1 MTEFQKITY
10 EIGQLQRELNHT
22 GSCTTRGLTQEEIA
36 QLDERFF
43 LAIAKQN
50 KLIAR
55 LRTEYASQWLKNLKR
70 QILNGSDQTISSN

>member
-22 GSCTTRGLTQEEIA
+22 GSCTTKELTQEEIA

-43 LAIAKQN
+43 LALAKQN

-55 LRTEYASQWLKNLKR
+55 LNNKPEGFL
-70 QILNGSDQTISSN
+70 

>member
-22 GSCTTRGLTQEEIA
+22 GSCTTRGLTQEQIA

-43 LAIAKQN
+43 LAIEKQH

-55 LRTEYASQWLKNLKR
+55 LNSKPEGFL
-70 QILNGSDQTISSN
+70 

>member
-1 MTEFQKITY
+1 MTEFQKITQ
-10 EIGQLQRELNHT
+10 EIRQFQVELNHL
-22 GSCTTRGLTQEEIA
+22 GSCTTKGLTQNEIA

-55 LRTEYASQWLKNLKR
+55 LNNKPEGFL
-70 QILNGSDQTISSN
+70 

>member
-1 MTEFQKITY
+1 MNPTKWWVFYCLSGACMTEFQKITY

-22 GSCTTRGLTQEEIA
+22 GSCTTKELTQEEIA

-43 LAIAKQN
+43 LALAKQN

-55 LRTEYASQWLKNLKR
+55 LNNKPEGFL
-70 QILNGSDQTISSN
+70 

>member
-43 LAIAKQN
+43 LAAAKQK

-55 LRTEYASQWLKNLKR
+55 LNNKPEGFL
-70 QILNGSDQTISSN
+70 

>member
-10 EIGQLQRELNHT
+10 EIRQLQVELNHT

-36 QLDERFF
+36 HLDERFF
-43 LAIAKQN
+43 LALDQQN

-55 LRTEYASQWLKNLKR
+55 LNNKPEGFL
-70 QILNGSDQTISSN
+70 